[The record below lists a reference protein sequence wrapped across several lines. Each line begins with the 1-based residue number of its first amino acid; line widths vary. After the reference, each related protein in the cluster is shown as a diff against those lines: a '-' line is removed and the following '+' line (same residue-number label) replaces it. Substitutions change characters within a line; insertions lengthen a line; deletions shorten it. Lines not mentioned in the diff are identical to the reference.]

1 MKLQDQVLSTIIS
14 QPGIAFAEL
23 MKAFTD
29 EASTN
34 VSTSVNRLHLS
45 GKVTRRFVDGRYVY
59 TATTENAPGTQ
70 HASEKIQKLEEEL
83 KRLLSQG
90 YYRRAGDKCL
100 DLMVASKTDQQRER
114 YASRRRQCLA
124 LVSSHKERSWY
135 LAGNYV
141 GDEQ

>member
-1 MKLQDQVLSTIIS
+1 MKLQDQVLSKIIAL
-14 QPGIAFAEL
+14 PGIPFSEL
-23 MKAFTD
+23 MKAFEGESKSHVT
-29 EASTN
+29 
-34 VSTSVNRLHLS
+34 TSVSRLHLS
-45 GKVTRRFVDGRYVY
+45 GKITRRFEEGRYVY
-59 TATTENAPGTQ
+59 TAAAEDAPGALC
-70 HASEKIQKLEEEL
+70 ASDKIQELETEL
-83 KRLLSQG
+83 NRLLSQG

-100 DLMVASKTDQQRER
+100 DLMAASKTDQQRER